1 MKKVTVKSVFVTT
14 GRVLWWILVHAFC
27 GALWLIGAI
36 LTLIGTILVP
46 WVW

>member
-1 MKKVTVKSVFVTT
+1 MKKITVKSVFVTT
-14 GRVLWWILVHAFC
+14 GRVLWWILVHALC